1 MEERIWQKSYPESV
15 PVTVDYEKITLPET
29 LKRTAG
35 KYPETVALIMMGK
48 KITYRELDE
57 LVDRFATALADLG
70 LKKGDKVA
78 IILPNMPQVVIASY
92 AVFALGGGSGHE
104 QPPLHRE

>member
-1 MEERIWQKSYPESV
+1 MEERIWQKSYPKSV
-15 PVTVDYEKITLPET
+15 PVTVDYEKITLSET

-92 AVFALGGGSGHE
+92 AVFALGGGRGHE